1 MTENIENIVKVD
13 SKSFA
18 DMCKRIIELEE
29 KNKNLELDNDFLQ
42 KKLEFKD
49 RMINGL
55 KLNLHKTTDER
66 NRLCDKC
73 NAQSKELQD
82 IKQLS
87 MFEFGNLYCS
97 NESLEA
103 DGHAFAR
110 SLLGKHATAAD
121 IAEETAIAN
130 GEKHYAI
137 FNGDDY

>member
-55 KLNLHKTTDER
+55 KLNLHKTTAER

-110 SLLGKHATAAD
+110 SLLGKPATAAD